1 MTYLYDPNSIQA
13 STTPPAKTMGH
24 LLRISIRPRN
34 ITAEELNM
42 ALGDL
47 NTGLIPDYTFT
58 EGLNILSFIAAV
70 CLAGLIGWKV
80 VEHLTLQCSK
90 EKMSIYTPFN
100 WLTLKYRELTRKEVL
115 PMTRPAKA
123 KESPFV
129 GPEPTPPALPTCPRL
144 EGAERGQNIMFRVR
158 STPGFI
164 RPQEEPQNTTTE
176 TRITIVTVVG
186 KPPLPRTHS
195 P

>member
-1 MTYLYDPNSIQA
+1 MAYLHNPNSIQA
-13 STTPPAKTMGH
+13 STTPAAKTMGH

-34 ITAEELNM
+34 ITAEGLNM

-47 NTGLIPDYTFT
+47 NAGPIPDYTFT
-58 EGLNILSFIAAV
+58 EGLNILSFIAV
-70 CLAGLIGWKV
+70 FCLAGLIGWKII
-80 VEHLTLQCSK
+80 EHIGLQWNK
-90 EKMSIYTPFN
+90 DKMSIRTPIN
-100 WLTLKYRELTRKEVL
+100 WLTTKYRELTRKEVL
-115 PMTRPAKA
+115 PMTRPTKA

-129 GPEPTPPALPTCPRL
+129 GPEPMPPTLPTCPRL